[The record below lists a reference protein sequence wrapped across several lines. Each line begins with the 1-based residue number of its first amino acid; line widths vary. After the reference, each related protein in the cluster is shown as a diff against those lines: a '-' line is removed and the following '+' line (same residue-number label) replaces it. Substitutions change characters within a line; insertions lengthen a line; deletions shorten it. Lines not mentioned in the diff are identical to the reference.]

1 MILNQNL
8 SATVSH
14 QEIGTKNQGYLAKEV
29 LTFKEASALLGVSS
43 SMLYKLTHKR
53 AITFYKPNGKLI
65 YFKRADLLNWMLSK
79 KEESVEQANTNFITK
94 LIKRRN
100 ERRNEKTNDEKSSLS
115 NQRN

>member
-1 MILNQNL
+1 MIKTIS

-14 QEIGTKNQGYLAKEV
+14 EEIETQTQGYLTKEV

-65 YFKRADLLNWMLSK
+65 YFKRADLLNWMLSN
-79 KEESVEQANTNFITK
+79 KEEAIEETNTKFLNQLK
-94 LIKRRN
+94 ERN
-100 ERRNEKTNDEKSSLS
+100 YAGRN
-115 NQRN
+115 